1 MLNHTKKIKDI
12 YEEIQKELFYMIPE
26 KWDKLYLYS
35 CVMDMPKNVKTGEL
49 FFYYIPKG
57 VLKKKPVNVYEIPNK
72 FNLDEN
78 QYFKLV
84 ELLFNKIKQLRE
96 EFRKVD
102 TEAWSNIT
110 LIIENS
116 RVRVEYDYE
125 DLKKSNFT
133 SYERHIIWRF
143 KYLGIGPE
151 QVSKKDKEILKR
163 FVLGAKTLTRKEIY
177 QFGIYV
183 KDVGNIIDYNTED
196 SETDKNVEYI
206 VSKEEVR
213 KNKNQILLSQEEIRK
228 MKNNQENK

>member
-35 CVMDMPKNVKTGEL
+35 CVIDMPKNVKTGEL

-206 VSKEEVR
+206 VSKEER

-228 MKNNQENK
+228 MKNNQKNK

>member
-1 MLNHTKKIKDI
+1 MCNR
-12 YEEIQKELFYMIPE
+12 YAQKCKNRRIIFL
-26 KWDKLYLYS
+26 LYS
-35 CVMDMPKNVKTGEL
+35 KRSIKE
-49 FFYYIPKG
+49 
-57 VLKKKPVNVYEIPNK
+57 KPVNVYEIPNK

-78 QYFKLV
+78 QYLKLV

-206 VSKEEVR
+206 VSKEER

>member
-35 CVMDMPKNVKTGEL
+35 CVIDMPKNVKTGEL

-78 QYFKLV
+78 QYLKLV

-151 QVSKKDKEILKR
+151 QVSKKHKEILKR

-206 VSKEEVR
+206 VSKEER

>member
-1 MLNHTKKIKDI
+1 
-12 YEEIQKELFYMIPE
+12 MIPE

-35 CVMDMPKNVKTGEL
+35 CVIDMPKNVKTGEL

-125 DLKKSNFT
+125 DLKRSNFT

-206 VSKEEVR
+206 VSKEER

>member
-1 MLNHTKKIKDI
+1 M
-12 YEEIQKELFYMIPE
+12 
-26 KWDKLYLYS
+26 
-35 CVMDMPKNVKTGEL
+35 
-49 FFYYIPKG
+49 
-57 VLKKKPVNVYEIPNK
+57 
-72 FNLDEN
+72 
-78 QYFKLV
+78 
-84 ELLFNKIKQLRE
+84 
-96 EFRKVD
+96 
-102 TEAWSNIT
+102 
-110 LIIENS
+110 
-116 RVRVEYDYE
+116 
-125 DLKKSNFT
+125 KKSNFT

-206 VSKEEVR
+206 VSKEER

>member
-35 CVMDMPKNVKTGEL
+35 CVIDMPKNVKTGEL

-125 DLKKSNFT
+125 DLKRSNFT

-206 VSKEEVR
+206 VSKEER
-213 KNKNQILLSQEEIRK
+213 KNNGTPLLPQDA
-228 MKNNQENK
+228 

>member
-35 CVMDMPKNVKTGEL
+35 CVIDMPKNVKTGEL
-49 FFYYIPKG
+49 FFYYITKG
-57 VLKKKPVNVYEIPNK
+57 GLKKKPVNVYEIPNK

-78 QYFKLV
+78 QYLKLV

-206 VSKEEVR
+206 VSKEER

>member
-1 MLNHTKKIKDI
+1 MTYILLSFFAIFFSPSI
-12 YEEIQKELFYMIPE
+12 YSHIR
-26 KWDKLYLYS
+26 
-35 CVMDMPKNVKTGEL
+35 
-49 FFYYIPKG
+49 
-57 VLKKKPVNVYEIPNK
+57 KKPVNVYEIPSK
-72 FNLDEN
+72 FNIDEEE
-78 QYFKLV
+78 YLKLV
-84 ELLFNKIKQLRE
+84 KALYQKIQQLRE
-96 EFRKVD
+96 EFRKSE
-102 TEAWSNIT
+102 TGGIWSNIT
-110 LIIENS
+110 ITIENLKFK
-116 RVRVEYDYE
+116 VEYNYE
-125 DLKKSNFT
+125 DLKNHYFN

-206 VSKEEVR
+206 VSKEER
-213 KNKNQILLSQEEIRK
+213 KNKNQIILSQEEIRK

>member
-125 DLKKSNFT
+125 DLKRSNFT

-206 VSKEEVR
+206 VSKEER
-213 KNKNQILLSQEEIRK
+213 KNKNQILLSQEEIRQ
-228 MKNNQENK
+228 MKYNQENK

>member
-12 YEEIQKELFYMIPE
+12 YEEIQKELFYMIPK

-35 CVMDMPKNVKTGEL
+35 CVIDMPKNVKTGEL
-49 FFYYIPKG
+49 FFYYVPKG

-72 FNLDEN
+72 FNLEES
-78 QYFKLV
+78 QYLKLV

-125 DLKKSNFT
+125 DLKRSNFT

-206 VSKEEVR
+206 VSKEER

>member
-35 CVMDMPKNVKTGEL
+35 CVIDMPKNVKTGEL

-116 RVRVEYDYE
+116 RVKVEYDYE

-206 VSKEEVR
+206 VSKEER

>member
-35 CVMDMPKNVKTGEL
+35 CVIDMPKNVKTGEL

-78 QYFKLV
+78 QYLKLV

-125 DLKKSNFT
+125 DLKRSNFT

-206 VSKEEVR
+206 VSKEER

>member
-1 MLNHTKKIKDI
+1 
-12 YEEIQKELFYMIPE
+12 MIPE

-35 CVMDMPKNVKTGEL
+35 CVIDMPKNVKTGEL

-78 QYFKLV
+78 QYLKLV

-125 DLKKSNFT
+125 DLKRSNFT

-206 VSKEEVR
+206 VSKEER

>member
-125 DLKKSNFT
+125 DLKRSNFT

-206 VSKEEVR
+206 VSKEER

>member
-35 CVMDMPKNVKTGEL
+35 CVIDMPKNVKTGEL
-49 FFYYIPKG
+49 FFYYVPKG
-57 VLKKKPVNVYEIPNK
+57 VLKKKPINVYEIPNK

-78 QYFKLV
+78 QYLKLV

-125 DLKKSNFT
+125 DLKRSSFT
-133 SYERHIIWRF
+133 SYERHIMWRY

-151 QVSKKDKEILKR
+151 QVSKKDKEIIKR
-163 FVLGAKTLTRKEIY
+163 FLLGAKTLSRKEIY

-196 SETDKNVEYI
+196 SENDKNVEYV
-206 VSKEEVR
+206 VSKNVKR
-213 KNKNQILLSQEEIRK
+213 NKNQILLSQEEIEK
-228 MKNNQENK
+228 MKKDRI

>member
-35 CVMDMPKNVKTGEL
+35 CVIDMPKNVKTGEL

-78 QYFKLV
+78 QYLKLV

-196 SETDKNVEYI
+196 SETDRNVEYI

-213 KNKNQILLSQEEIRK
+213 KNNNQILLSQEEIRK

>member
-35 CVMDMPKNVKTGEL
+35 CVIDMPKNVKTGEL

-78 QYFKLV
+78 QYLKLV

-206 VSKEEVR
+206 VSKEER
-213 KNKNQILLSQEEIRK
+213 KNKNQILLSQEGIRK

>member
-1 MLNHTKKIKDI
+1 
-12 YEEIQKELFYMIPE
+12 MIPE

-35 CVMDMPKNVKTGEL
+35 CVIDMPKNVKTGEL

-78 QYFKLV
+78 QYLKLV

-196 SETDKNVEYI
+196 SETDRNVEYI

>member
-1 MLNHTKKIKDI
+1 
-12 YEEIQKELFYMIPE
+12 MIPE

-35 CVMDMPKNVKTGEL
+35 CVIDMPKNVKTGEL

-78 QYFKLV
+78 QYLKLV

-206 VSKEEVR
+206 VSKEER

>member
-35 CVMDMPKNVKTGEL
+35 CVIDMPKNVKTGEL

-196 SETDKNVEYI
+196 SETDK
-206 VSKEEVR
+206 
-213 KNKNQILLSQEEIRK
+213 
-228 MKNNQENK
+228 M

>member
-35 CVMDMPKNVKTGEL
+35 CVIDMPKNVKTGEL

-78 QYFKLV
+78 QYLKLV

-102 TEAWSNIT
+102 IEAWSNIT

-206 VSKEEVR
+206 VSKEER

>member
-1 MLNHTKKIKDI
+1 MLNHTKKVKDI

-35 CVMDMPKNVKTGEL
+35 CVIDMPKNVKTGEL
-49 FFYYIPKG
+49 FFYYVPKG
-57 VLKKKPVNVYEIPNK
+57 VLKKKPINVYEIPNK
-72 FNLDEN
+72 FNLDES
-78 QYFKLV
+78 QYLKLV

-125 DLKKSNFT
+125 DLKRSSFT
-133 SYERHIIWRF
+133 SYERHIIWRY

-151 QVSKKDKEILKR
+151 QVNKKDKEIIKR
-163 FVLGAKTLTRKEIY
+163 FLLGAKTLSRKEIY

-196 SETDKNVEYI
+196 SESDRNVEYV
-206 VSKEEVR
+206 VSKNVKR
-213 KNKNQILLSQEEIRK
+213 NKNQILLSQEEIEK
-228 MKNNQENK
+228 MKKDRI

>member
-1 MLNHTKKIKDI
+1 
-12 YEEIQKELFYMIPE
+12 MIPE

-35 CVMDMPKNVKTGEL
+35 CVIDMPKNVKTGEL

-206 VSKEEVR
+206 VSKEER

>member
-206 VSKEEVR
+206 VSKEER